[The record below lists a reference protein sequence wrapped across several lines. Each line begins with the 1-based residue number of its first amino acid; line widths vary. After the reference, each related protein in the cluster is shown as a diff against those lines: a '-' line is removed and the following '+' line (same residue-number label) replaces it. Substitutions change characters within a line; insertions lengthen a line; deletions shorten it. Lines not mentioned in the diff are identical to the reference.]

1 MEVVDTGRRRRW
13 SDAEKLRIV
22 EESYRGHRQAS
33 ATARRHG
40 ISRALLHRWRRD
52 AREGVLSQG
61 EQPPAFIRA
70 TVVDTSGTD
79 RSQGRPETGGRMEIA
94 LSNGR
99 RVTVGPDVD
108 VEALR
113 RVLAVVDE
121 T

>member
-52 AREGVLSQG
+52 AREGVLTDG
-61 EQPPAFIRA
+61 EQMPSFIQA
-70 TVVDTSGTD
+70 TVV
-79 RSQGRPETGGRMEIA
+79 ETPQQARREGGAVSVGQMEIA
-94 LSNGR
+94 LANGR
-99 RVTVGPDVD
+99 RVRVGPDVD
-108 VEALR
+108 AEALR
-113 RVLAVVDE
+113 RVLAVVDGR
-121 T
+121 

>member
-13 SDAEKLRIV
+13 SDAEKRRIV

-40 ISRALLHRWRRD
+40 ISTTLLYRWRRD
-52 AREGVLSQG
+52 AREGVLSDG
-61 EQPPAFIRA
+61 EQPPAFIQA
-70 TVVDTSGTD
+70 TVVDAPTADRQRGQAETS
-79 RSQGRPETGGRMEIA
+79 GRMEIA

-113 RVLAVVDE
+113 RVLAVVDGQ
-121 T
+121 

>member
-13 SDAEKLRIV
+13 SDAEKRRIV

-40 ISRALLHRWRRD
+40 ISTTLLYRWRRD
-52 AREGVLSQG
+52 AREGVLCGG
-61 EQPPAFIRA
+61 EQPPSFIQA
-70 TVVDTSGTD
+70 TVVDAQTAD
-79 RSQGRPETGGRMEIA
+79 RPQSQPETGGLMEIA

-108 VEALR
+108 MEALR
-113 RVLAVVDE
+113 RVLAVADE
-121 T
+121 R